1 MRIRRT
7 HVTVMLISAV
17 ILLLPIVLHVPN
29 PYGNP
34 VVQEVHETSHTVL
47 FFLAQLVLLVIARR
61 RRPEWPLWWIMLA
74 TALLATVIGGL
85 IEVVQPY
92 FKRSRSWDDLGRDV
106 LGIVAAC
113 GVFYGVCAKRQIS
126 RWIALGLTAVVLV
139 VAFMPLAKTWQRQWL
154 REQAFPLL
162 TDFDSAAGR
171 YNVGRSEYARI
182 RFVDA
187 PQEWQDNSTTS
198 LEVLMPKDTRWSGFA
213 LYHPVPHWRN
223 YQRLA
228 FEVFSPA
235 TKTTRI
241 AVNIYS
247 VESGSKVLRYQAFDV
262 EPGLNQFAV
271 DLTKDGPLYGQY
283 INRVLWYSI
292 APERD
297 VTLFFDNIRLNNE

>member
-17 ILLLPIVLHVPN
+17 ILLLPILLHVPN

-47 FFLAQLVLLVIARR
+47 FFFAQLVLLVIARR
-61 RRPEWPLWWIMLA
+61 RRPAWPLWWIMLG

-85 IEVVQPY
+85 IEIVQPY
-92 FKRSRSWDDLGRDV
+92 FKRSRSWEDLERDV
-106 LGIVAAC
+106 LGIAAAC
-113 GVFYGVCAKRQIS
+113 GVFYSIHCTRRIHKG
-126 RWIALGLTAVVLV
+126 IALGVTAAVLA
-139 VAFMPLAKTWQRQWL
+139 VAFAPLATSWQRQWL

-162 TDFDSAAGR
+162 TDFDSAVMR
-171 YNVGRSEYARI
+171 YNIGRTEYARI
-182 RFVDA
+182 RFVAA
-187 PQEWQDNSTTS
+187 PEQWPGNQSTA
-198 LEVLMPKDTRWSGFA
+198 LEVVLPKDTRWSGFA
-213 LYHPVPHWRN
+213 MYHPVPHWRDH
-223 YQRLA
+223 QSLV
-228 FEVFSPA
+228 FEVFSPSA
-235 TKTTRI
+235 KTTRI

-262 EPGLNQFAV
+262 QPGMNEFV
-271 DLTKDGPLYGQY
+271 FDLSKGTPLYGQH

-297 VTLFFDNIRLNNE
+297 VTLFFDNIRLR